1 MQGCSVL
8 ALRRRRSYTW
18 STQELIDALV
28 GGSAEP
34 VEYWRTEFAA
44 LLVLLPRHESGG
56 WLNSYAPS
64 PCAGHESHAL
74 GSRPK
79 LA

>member
-1 MQGCSVL
+1 ML

-44 LLVLLPRHESGG
+44 LLVPVAEARERRVLELMRQR
-56 WLNSYAPS
+56 
-64 PCAGHESHAL
+64 
-74 GSRPK
+74 SRRQ
-79 LA
+79 